1 MSLVHLTIVIIILL
15 TLVLGVM
22 TYVIVRLRHRLK
34 MLTRNMLG
42 NLPELHSE
50 SSDEQTEQQ
59 AEDRRK
65 VEDRRFVDKADE
77 AQRLIKTFQKFVPKQ
92 FVDHIKGQDASTIE
106 LGKAAA
112 DEVAILFCDIRGFTG
127 LSERMQ
133 PHELM
138 KFLNSYFLRMN
149 DAIHQNNGF
158 IDKFIGDAIMAL
170 FDHPGGNNSNKALDS
185 IRAAIDLHA
194 ALAMYNQQRES
205 VDYPPVEI
213 GVGVHFGPVIIGTVG
228 CDDRMDTTVIGDS
241 VNISYRLES
250 LAPKYDAD
258 IIVSSQL
265 LDQLTIDSKTEIAYR
280 FVDFVRVK
288 GRKEPIEVY
297 EILNHLPK
305 DIQLSRYKTG
315 SMIQQGVEY
324 RKNKDWKSAMKCFHG
339 ALMIDPEDSLVIHHM
354 EQCHRM
360 RIADLAGS
368 SDGAL
373 NMI

>member
-1 MSLVHLTIVIIILL
+1 MSAAQLAIFLFIVLTIIIATMGYTI
-15 TLVLGVM
+15 
-22 TYVIVRLRHRLK
+22 IRLRNRLK
-34 MLTRNMLG
+34 QLTRNMLG
-42 NLPELHSE
+42 NLPQL
-50 SSDEQTEQQ
+50 QTDKKNDGAPTEEPPFTDQ
-59 AEDRRK
+59 
-65 VEDRRFVDKADE
+65 RFADKADE

-92 FVDHIKGQDASTIE
+92 FVDHIKTQDASAIE
-106 LGKAAA
+106 LGTAAA

-127 LSERMQ
+127 LSEQMQ

-170 FDHPGGNNSNKALDS
+170 FDHPGGNNSDKAFDS
-185 IRAAIDLHA
+185 IRAAIDLHG
-194 ALAMYNQQRES
+194 ALAVYNQQRTS
-205 VDYPPVEI
+205 VDYPPIEI

-250 LAPKYDAD
+250 LAPQYNAG

-265 LDQLTIDSKTEIAYR
+265 LDQLTLDAKTEIAYR

-297 EILNHLPK
+297 EILNHLPL

-324 RKNKDWKSAMKCFHG
+324 RKQKDWKSAMKCFHG
-339 ALMIDPEDSLVIHHM
+339 ALMIDPEDSLIIHHM

-360 RIADLAGS
+360 RIAELSGS
-368 SDGAL
+368 ADGAL
-373 NMI
+373 NMM

>member
-1 MSLVHLTIVIIILL
+1 MSVVQFTIPLLILL
-15 TLVLGVM
+15 LIAVCAMGYT
-22 TYVIVRLRHRLK
+22 IVRLRNRLK
-34 MLTRNMLG
+34 QLTRNMLG
-42 NLPELHSE
+42 NLPHLHTDQS
-50 SSDEQTEQQ
+50 TEEE
-59 AEDRRK
+59 AEEDPPFT
-65 VEDRRFVDKADE
+65 DRRFVDKADE

-92 FVDHIKGQDASTIE
+92 FVDHIKSQNDSALE

-112 DEVAILFCDIRGFTG
+112 DEVAILFCDIRGFSG
-127 LSERMQ
+127 LSEQMQ

-185 IRAAIDLHA
+185 IRAAIDLQS
-194 ALAMYNQQRES
+194 ALAMYNKQRSS
-205 VDYPPVEI
+205 VDYPPIEI

-250 LAPKYDAD
+250 LAPRYDAD

-265 LDQLTIDSKTEIAYR
+265 LDQLSIDSKAEIAYR

-324 RKNKDWKSAMKCFHG
+324 RKLKDWKLAMKCFHG

-360 RIADLAGS
+360 RIAELAGS

-373 NMI
+373 NMV

>member
-1 MSLVHLTIVIIILL
+1 MSFGQLTIPVIVTLIIIIL
-15 TLVLGVM
+15 VM
-22 TYVIVRLRHRLK
+22 AYTILRLRLRLK
-34 MLTRNMLG
+34 KLTRNMLG
-42 NLPELHSE
+42 NLPELHE
-50 SSDEQTEQQ
+50 VPDDAADEVPPVT
-59 AEDRRK
+59 
-65 VEDRRFVDKADE
+65 DRRFVDKADE

-92 FVDHIKGQDASTIE
+92 FVDHIKGNDASSIE
-106 LGKAAA
+106 LGIAAA

-127 LSERMQ
+127 LSEQMQ

-149 DAIHQNNGF
+149 DAIHHNNGF

-170 FDHPGGNNSNKALDS
+170 FDHPGGNNSNKAYDAIKAS
-185 IRAAIDLHA
+185 IDLHS
-194 ALAMYNQQRES
+194 ALKVYNEQRKN
-205 VDYPPVEI
+205 VDYPAIEI
-213 GVGVHFGPVIIGTVG
+213 GVGAHFGPVIIGTVG

-250 LAPKYDAD
+250 LAPKYNAD

-265 LDQLTIDSKTEIAYR
+265 LDELSIDQKTEIAYR

-297 EILNHLPK
+297 EVLNHLPK

-324 RKNKDWKSAMKCFHG
+324 RKNKEWQRAVKCFHG
-339 ALMIDPEDSLVIHHM
+339 ALMIDPEDSLIIHHM

-360 RIADLAGS
+360 RIAELAGS
-368 SDGAL
+368 ADGAL
-373 NMI
+373 NIV

>member
-1 MSLVHLTIVIIILL
+1 
-15 TLVLGVM
+15 
-22 TYVIVRLRHRLK
+22 
-34 MLTRNMLG
+34 
-42 NLPELHSE
+42 
-50 SSDEQTEQQ
+50 
-59 AEDRRK
+59 
-65 VEDRRFVDKADE
+65 
-77 AQRLIKTFQKFVPKQ
+77 
-92 FVDHIKGQDASTIE
+92 
-106 LGKAAA
+106 
-112 DEVAILFCDIRGFTG
+112 
-127 LSERMQ
+127 
-133 PHELM
+133 
-138 KFLNSYFLRMN
+138 MN

-170 FDHPGGNNSNKALDS
+170 FDHPGGNNSNKAYDS
-185 IRAAIDLHA
+185 IRAAIDLHG
-194 ALAMYNQQRES
+194 ALAIYNQQRES
-205 VDYPPVEI
+205 VDYPPIEI

-250 LAPKYDAD
+250 LAPRYNAD

-265 LDQLTIDSKTEIAYR
+265 LDQLTLDSKTEIAYR

-288 GRKEPIEVY
+288 GRQEPIEVY

-324 RKNKDWKSAMKCFHG
+324 RKNKEWKSAMKCFHG
-339 ALMIDPEDSLVIHHM
+339 ALMIDPEDSLVLHHM

>member
-1 MSLVHLTIVIIILL
+1 
-15 TLVLGVM
+15 
-22 TYVIVRLRHRLK
+22 
-34 MLTRNMLG
+34 
-42 NLPELHSE
+42 
-50 SSDEQTEQQ
+50 
-59 AEDRRK
+59 
-65 VEDRRFVDKADE
+65 
-77 AQRLIKTFQKFVPKQ
+77 
-92 FVDHIKGQDASTIE
+92 
-106 LGKAAA
+106 
-112 DEVAILFCDIRGFTG
+112 
-127 LSERMQ
+127 
-133 PHELM
+133 
-138 KFLNSYFLRMN
+138 MN

>member
-1 MSLVHLTIVIIILL
+1 MSLVHLTIVVIILL

-42 NLPELHSE
+42 NLPQLHSE
-50 SSDEQTEQQ
+50 SSDEQTDEQ

>member
-1 MSLVHLTIVIIILL
+1 MSFAQLTIVLLILL
-15 TLVLGVM
+15 CIVVAVM
-22 TYVIVRLRHRLK
+22 GYVIMRLRARLK
-34 MLTRNMLG
+34 HLSRNMLG
-42 NLPELHSE
+42 NLPYLHEEPAKREAPKE
-50 SSDEQTEQQ
+50 SPQDSP
-59 AEDRRK
+59 
-65 VEDRRFVDKADE
+65 DRRFVDKADE

-92 FVDHIKGQDASTIE
+92 FVDHIKGQDAGSIE

-127 LSERMQ
+127 LSEQMQ

-170 FDHPGGNNSNKALDS
+170 FDHPGGNNSDKSLDAV
-185 IRAAIDLHA
+185 RAAIDLHA
-194 ALAMYNQQRES
+194 ALAMYNQQRSS
-205 VDYPPVEI
+205 VDYPPIEI

-250 LAPKYDAD
+250 LAPRYDAD
-258 IIVSSQL
+258 IIVSGQL
-265 LDQLTIDSKTEIAYR
+265 LDELSKESKPEIAYR

-288 GRKEPIEVY
+288 GRQEPLEIYEV
-297 EILNHLPK
+297 LNHLPK

-324 RKNKDWKSAMKCFHG
+324 RKQKDWKNAMKCFHG

-354 EQCHRM
+354 EQTHRL
-360 RIADLAGS
+360 RIAELSGS
-368 SDGAL
+368 ADGAF
-373 NMI
+373 NAV